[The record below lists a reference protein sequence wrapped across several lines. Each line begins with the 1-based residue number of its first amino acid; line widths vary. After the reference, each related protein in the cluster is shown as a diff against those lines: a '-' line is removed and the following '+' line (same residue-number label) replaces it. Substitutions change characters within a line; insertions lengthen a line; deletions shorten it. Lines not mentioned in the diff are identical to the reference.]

1 MRQIFGRGVGG
12 LSGEGRTFTFAVNS
26 ILMKCKNFT
35 KISFFE
41 LPYMRQSHFVFKT
54 LVLYNVLLKIYIM
67 LAILLWNSADLKRI
81 DIEQDIYNQNCRRT
95 ITEMYLSYVKLCSC
109 TLIYGHRRKKEAI
122 VSWVHYISSTF
133 IPGINFTLDYHL
145 VIAIHHIN

>member
-12 LSGEGRTFTFAVNS
+12 LSGEGCTFTFAVNS
-26 ILMKCKNFT
+26 ILMTCKNVWNT
-35 KISFFE
+35 KFSFFE
-41 LPYMRQSHFVFKT
+41 LPYIRQSPVVFKT

-67 LAILLWNSADLKRI
+67 LAILLWNSVDLKRI

-109 TLIYGHRRKKEAI
+109 TLIYGHRRKKETI
-122 VSWVHYISSTF
+122 VSWVHYISVQRSF
-133 IPGINFTLDYHL
+133 Q
-145 VIAIHHIN
+145 A